1 MTMHD
6 VPAGQ
11 PLPRGVRLGVDVGMA
26 RVGVAGSDPDCILA
40 TPIRTLKRDPRR
52 DSDIG
57 VLVRE
62 ARERGAVQIF
72 VGLTRTMKG
81 GESESTRVARDYA
94 GRLVRALTAADL
106 QVSVNLVDERLT
118 TVTAHR
124 SLHNAG
130 VGSREHRRVVDQV
143 AAVEILQQAIDMQRS
158 LGRDVGTVVPPPAGG
173 RTAGNEGPGLSQEEH
188 YGAGETQ

>member
-1 MTMHD
+1 MTTHSG
-6 VPAGQ
+6 PSGLQ
-11 PLPRGVRLGVDVGMA
+11 PGVRLGVDVGMA

-40 TPIRTLKRDPRR
+40 TPIRTLKRDARK
-52 DSDIG
+52 DSDID

-72 VGLTRTMKG
+72 VGLPRTMKG
-81 GESESTRVARDYA
+81 GESESTRMARNYA
-94 GRLVRALTAADL
+94 VRLVQALAAADL

-118 TVTAHR
+118 TVAAHR
-124 SLHNAG
+124 SLHSAG
-130 VGSREHRRVVDQV
+130 LGGREHRKVVDQV

-158 LGRDVGTVVPPPAGG
+158 LGRDVGTVVPACGRAGVQ
-173 RTAGNEGPGLSQEEH
+173 EGPRIRHEEH